1 MKFYESLF
9 VLETRRLDGTIFLSH
24 SDVSVQCSMLCI
36 RLIDKANKG
45 YCDKHSEDTR
55 NDERKK
61 VEEDAKKKKK
71 KKRKKKNMRCRSS
84 RNHAKR
90 TGYLPTKCL
99 ITYT

>member
-1 MKFYESLF
+1 M
-9 VLETRRLDGTIFLSH
+9 ETRRLDGTMFLSH
-24 SDVSVQCSMLCI
+24 SDVSVPVQCSMLCI

-55 NDERKK
+55 NGEREK

-71 KKRKKKNMRCRSS
+71 KKKKIKKKNMRCRSS